1 MSNFVYSVAIRSVK
15 DNDFLRRTLQSLLEQ
30 TILPDEI
37 VIAIPEDIQPW
48 ETGIKEVRFVQ
59 TKRGAVTQRSSG
71 ISASKNKYLL
81 LLDDDIILSTNISE
95 LLLQAMIDH
104 NADCIIPYWKE
115 GREKKGLAKA
125 LLTFFGIMI
134 PQSTGGVRYTSGAGF
149 YYPEQE
155 PPTTTPWKT
164 EGGAGAVLMVNKD
177 FCIDHHCI
185 GDELFQKISAY
196 AFRDDGAFVL
206 DISRNGGNC
215 LMLGGISF
223 IHLGGTTRLDPS
235 RLDMA
240 YRAQIYNSYLFW
252 KNYIEPQY
260 RKSIYAR
267 FKTHLSILWY
277 LIGIITIGM
286 LIAIRAKSFQPI
298 RGILIG
304 LKSILIH

>member
-1 MSNFVYSVAIRSVK
+1 
-15 DNDFLRRTLQSLLEQ
+15 
-30 TILPDEI
+30 
-37 VIAIPEDIQPW
+37 
-48 ETGIKEVRFVQ
+48 
-59 TKRGAVTQRSSG
+59 
-71 ISASKNKYLL
+71 
-81 LLDDDIILSTNISE
+81 
-95 LLLQAMIDH
+95 
-104 NADCIIPYWKE
+104 
-115 GREKKGLAKA
+115 
-125 LLTFFGIMI
+125 
-134 PQSTGGVRYTSGAGF
+134 
-149 YYPEQE
+149 
-155 PPTTTPWKT
+155 
-164 EGGAGAVLMVNKD
+164 
-177 FCIDHHCI
+177 
-185 GDELFQKISAY
+185 
-196 AFRDDGAFVL
+196 
-206 DISRNGGNC
+206 
-215 LMLGGISF
+215 MLGGISF